1 MPIDASI
8 LVLTDEA
15 GEEIGRYP
23 VRKSA
28 LLQFERKHLRPFNE
42 NSPLD
47 QAIMSFR
54 TAHGRWP
61 KDGVDGQ
68 HELDAWVDSV
78 NIDTVPVTVGD
89 NGNEPDPTNQAD
101 QPSS

>member
-1 MPIDASI
+1 VPIDVNV
-8 LVLTDEA
+8 LVLKDEA

-42 NSPLD
+42 VSPLD

-61 KDGVDGQ
+61 KEGVEGQ
-68 HELDAWVDSV
+68 HELDEWVDSV
-78 NIDTVPVTVGD
+78 QIETEAVPEA
-89 NGNEPDPTNQAD
+89 NGSEPNPTDQAAA
-101 QPSS
+101 PSS

>member
-1 MPIDASI
+1 MPIDVNV

-15 GEEIGRYP
+15 GSEIGRYP

-28 LLQFERKHLRPFNE
+28 ILQFERKHLRPFNE

-61 KDGVDGQ
+61 KDGKDGV
-68 HELDAWVDSV
+68 HELDEWVDSV
-78 NIDTVPVTVGD
+78 NIETEAVTVET
-89 NGNEPDPTNQAD
+89 NGSEPDPTDRVD